1 MLYELKQWMQGSAD
15 AGEYWVCDAEDADA
29 IILPNIT
36 ALWKLRWRH
45 ANMMISLF
53 ESLERNHPGESYYYT
68 ASGMGPADRR
78 CIVNEYGHNVEY
90 KRTTRDWIPIWTNI
104 AEHLLKK
111 VREANKALKEF
122 KDLTGRK
129 I

>member
-1 MLYELKQWMQGSAD
+1 MQGSVE

-29 IILPNIT
+29 IILPNIV

-45 ANMMISLF
+45 ANTMVTLF

-68 ASGMGPADRR
+68 ASGVGPADRR
-78 CIVNEYGHNVEY
+78 CIVNMYGNSLPKGNVEY
-90 KRTTRDWIPIWTNI
+90 KHTARDWIPIWTDI
-104 AEHLLKK
+104 AERLLNK
-111 VREANKALKEF
+111 VREANKTLKEF
-122 KDLTGRK
+122 KELTGRK